1 MKHFDPQLSGS
12 TVASG
17 SMSIDNHVL
26 PTQDKV
32 YDLGSDSFNWRNLY
46 GTASHAITAS
56 YALNASSGG
65 GSTPAGTISSS
76 QQIGDFGF
84 ISSSGV
90 ISGSQ
95 QIEDFGFISGSLVA
109 GTNITINQ
117 VGGDFEIS
125 ASTAGGSVP
134 DGTISGSQQIED
146 LGFITSS
153 AGTIDTGSFY
163 ISSSISGD
171 TINFTQGD
179 NTTETVT
186 IETVNTSSGV
196 INPNTNE
203 LTKIWI
209 GSLTDYNAF
218 RVTGATTSS
227 NPSSTTSVTFTV
239 SSSSIFTLYG
249 RVFVT
254 GTSPGNTTKTE
265 GVISSIPDSTTVV
278 ISFSTPYT
286 SASTSGYTL
295 SIHDPNIL
303 YFVR

>member
-76 QQIGDFGF
+76 QQI
-84 ISSSGV
+84 
-90 ISGSQ
+90 
-95 QIEDFGFISGSLVA
+95 EDFGFISGSLVA

-153 AGTIDTGSFY
+153 AGIIDTGSFY
-163 ISSSISGD
+163 VSSSISGD

-186 IETVNTSSGV
+186 IETVNTSSGI

-203 LTKIWI
+203 LIKIWI
-209 GSLTDYNAF
+209 GSLADYNAF

-227 NPSSTTSVTFTV
+227 NPSSATSVTFTV
-239 SSSSIFTLYG
+239 SSSSIFTLNE

-278 ISFSTPYT
+278 ISFPSPYT

>member
-12 TVASG
+12 TVTSG

-76 QQIGDFGF
+76 QQI
-84 ISSSGV
+84 
-90 ISGSQ
+90 
-95 QIEDFGFISGSLVA
+95 EDFGFISGSLVA

-153 AGTIDTGSFY
+153 AGIIDTGSFY
-163 ISSSISGD
+163 VSSSISGD

-209 GSLTDYNAF
+209 GSLADYNAF

-227 NPSSTTSVTFTV
+227 NPSSATSVTFTV
-239 SSSSIFTLYG
+239 SSSSIFTLNE

-254 GTSPGNTTKTE
+254 GTSPGNTTKTK

-278 ISFSTPYT
+278 ISFPSPYT

>member
-76 QQIGDFGF
+76 QQI
-84 ISSSGV
+84 
-90 ISGSQ
+90 
-95 QIEDFGFISGSLVA
+95 EDFGFISGSLVA

-153 AGTIDTGSFY
+153 AGIIDTGSFY
-163 ISSSISGD
+163 VSSSISGD

-209 GSLTDYNAF
+209 GSLADYNAF

-227 NPSSTTSVTFTV
+227 NPSSATSVTFTV
-239 SSSSIFTLYG
+239 SSSSIFTLNE

-278 ISFSTPYT
+278 ISFPSPYT